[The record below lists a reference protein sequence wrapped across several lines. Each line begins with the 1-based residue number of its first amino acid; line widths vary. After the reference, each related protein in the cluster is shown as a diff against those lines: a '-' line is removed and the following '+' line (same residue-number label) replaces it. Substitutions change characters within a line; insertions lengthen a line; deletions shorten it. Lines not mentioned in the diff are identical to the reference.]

1 MGKNGFSDSSDFFE
15 ITAKL
20 EDEKINSNLLKKL
33 VKDYA
38 YLERRLTET
47 VDQKNYVLGVA
58 AHDIRNPL
66 VSIRGFADLLK
77 DGGTGELSEIQQEFI
92 SLISS
97 TSDELL
103 VLLNDLLDFSS
114 VSGGKVGLNKEK
126 TDFVSLVEKKVE
138 LMNYTAAKKDMVI
151 KIENKPE
158 KIPHFFDKGKIAQ
171 VIDNLLSNAVKYS
184 FIGSEIKVLI
194 FLKNS
199 SIRLE
204 VEDNGPGIPKGE
216 EKDLFGEFK
225 KLNVA
230 STGGEKSTGLGL
242 AISKRIVEAHEGKI
256 FGRNNNEH
264 KGAVFGFEI
273 PLEVR

>member
-1 MGKNGFSDSSDFFE
+1 MSKYSFSDSSDFFE

-38 YLERRLTET
+38 YQERKLKET
-47 VDQKNYVLGVA
+47 LSQKNYILGVA

-77 DGGTGELSEIQQEFI
+77 DGDTGELNEIQQEFI

-103 VLLNDLLDFSS
+103 ELLNNLLDFTA
-114 VSGGKVGLNKEK
+114 VSGGKVGLTKEK

-138 LMNYTAAKKDMVI
+138 LMSYTAAKKDMSI
-151 KIENKPE
+151 KLENKPGNRL
-158 KIPHFFDKGKIAQ
+158 HFFDRGKIAQ
-171 VIDNLLSNAVKYS
+171 VVENLLSNAVKYS
-184 FIGSEIKVLI
+184 FIGSEIKVFI
-194 FLKNS
+194 FFENS
-199 SIRLE
+199 SLSLE

-216 EKDLFGEFK
+216 EKELFGEFK

-230 STGGEKSTGLGL
+230 STGGEKSTGLGF
-242 AISKRIVEAHEGKI
+242 AISKRIIEAHEGKI
-256 FGRNNNEH
+256 FGRNKQDE
-264 KGAVFGFEI
+264 KGAVFGFQI
-273 PLEVR
+273 PSEVE